1 VYGIRYAREGA
12 WREDIAGRTNGTH
25 VDAGATLAVACKPSV
40 DFCGYLQR
48 AQKEASRR
56 ACRAGLFRLLRRHV
70 GRSSCVR
77 LFIVTNCN
85 TALQSV
91 PRGIDRTSDKL
102 IPLDADNILRLVKY
116 KGWR

>member
-1 VYGIRYAREGA
+1 
-12 WREDIAGRTNGTH
+12 
-25 VDAGATLAVACKPSV
+25 
-40 DFCGYLQR
+40 
-48 AQKEASRR
+48 
-56 ACRAGLFRLLRRHV
+56 LLRRHV